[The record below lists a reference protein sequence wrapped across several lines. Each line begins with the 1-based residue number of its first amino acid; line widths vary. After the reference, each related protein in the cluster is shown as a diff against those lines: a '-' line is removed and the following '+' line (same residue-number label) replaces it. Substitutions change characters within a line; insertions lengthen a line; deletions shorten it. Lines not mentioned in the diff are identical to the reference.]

1 MWKLQPP
8 PEKIHHPLSQ
18 QPPLKVEVLSSPPF
32 LKIWLEAQAPPPT
45 AERFGGGRG
54 GFPLSDSPN
63 SNSQFTIDMC
73 QKINGCEAISLQL
86 LFSIFWLTRKDII
99 YRGEKIL
106 SLTWK
111 TLLSIKNYV
120 KIYIRHS
127 QMNLRHYI
135 YWAVFK
141 GVFGT

>member
-1 MWKLQPP
+1 M
-8 PEKIHHPLSQ
+8 KIATPLKKVTPSFPATPSKSWGPVK
-18 QPPLKVEVLSSPPF
+18 PPLFENLVGGTSPPSHCR
-32 LKIWLEAQAPPPT
+32 KV
-45 AERFGGGRG
+45 RGGEG

-73 QKINGCEAISLQL
+73 QKINECEAISLQL

>member
-1 MWKLQPP
+1 MR
-8 PEKIHHPLSQ
+8 SC
-18 QPPLKVEVLSSPPF
+18 
-32 LKIWLEAQAPPPT
+32 QAPPFWKFGWRHKPPLPLQKGS
-45 AERFGGGRG
+45 GGGG
-54 GFPLSDSPN
+54 WFPLSDSPN

-135 YWAVFK
+135 YWAVSKVYLGPSWTFMMEVGDLWK
-141 GVFGT
+141 RLTAFCC